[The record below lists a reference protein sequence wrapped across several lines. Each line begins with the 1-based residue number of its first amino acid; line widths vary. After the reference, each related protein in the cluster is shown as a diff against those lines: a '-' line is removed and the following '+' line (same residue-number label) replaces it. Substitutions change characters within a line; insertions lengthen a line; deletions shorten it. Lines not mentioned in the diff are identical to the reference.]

1 MVLLALW
8 SALEAAPPTS
18 RSALLLL
25 PPSSEVASIRA
36 EAVEAALAEALRA
49 HPVVT
54 VRTLNA
60 AQRATLQA
68 DPGCVNDRACLAALA
83 GSRVD
88 ALLKSSVQVHNGLLS
103 VDLSLLDPAGA
114 VVQRVAIPITAPSAA
129 QLSPALPAL
138 VLVLDRDAADYAR
151 AVSGDADAAARLRAR
166 APNSPWALAL
176 PASPAAP

>member
-176 PASPAAP
+176 PARPAAP